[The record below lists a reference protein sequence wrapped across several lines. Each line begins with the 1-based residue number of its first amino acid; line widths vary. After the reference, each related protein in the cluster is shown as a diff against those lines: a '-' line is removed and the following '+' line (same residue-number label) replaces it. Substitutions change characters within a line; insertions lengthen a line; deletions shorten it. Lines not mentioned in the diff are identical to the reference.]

1 MKTQE
6 YLGDGLYVSFDGYQL
21 ALKANGHEHPTD
33 VVYLEPRVWGNLVK
47 FVEQLKEDNAKF

>member
-21 ALKANGHEHPTD
+21 ALKANSHEYPTD
-33 VVYLEPRVWGNLVK
+33 IVYLEPIVWDNLVK
-47 FVEQLKEDNAKF
+47 FVGQLREDS